1 MMQKEFKIELPEGA
15 KITDIRSTLSENGT
29 VATIT
34 VCMKE
39 EYIPKNGDFV
49 RIVGNCMTMERKIG
63 EMKPLEP
70 MSDRQAMQELIDYI
84 LGKDWYVVDP
94 LSQAQVN
101 AIAVEEIKGK
111 GG

>member
-1 MMQKEFKIELPEGA
+1 
-15 KITDIRSTLSENGT
+15 
-29 VATIT
+29 
-34 VCMKE
+34 
-39 EYIPKNGDFV
+39 
-49 RIVGNCMTMERKIG
+49 MERKIG

-101 AIAVEEIKGK
+101 AIAVEEIKRK
-111 GG
+111 WDILTNKKLKDKWSNIIDKLKFK